1 MNEINFHHRDLGEC
15 SVKCTRDDVTDFI
28 ADSIFQNLTVS
39 RLKIIP
45 SSEEPLKVPVPP
57 TVEYFPAR
65 PVEPENVAFMA
76 SNFPSSLRIAFG
88 LLIAVAS
95 VWGSQW
101 LFENT
106 GYEFA
111 SVVTGIIFFI
121 SGLAIALNSLP
132 PLPDPMKDIDR
143 LIENANPAG
152 NKAHENR

>member
-1 MNEINFHHRDLGEC
+1 NFHHRDLGEC

-65 PVEPENVAFMA
+65 PVEPANVAFMA

-88 LLIAVAS
+88 LLIAIAS
-95 VWGSQW
+95 LWGGQW
-101 LFENT
+101 LFANT

-111 SVVTGIIFFI
+111 SVITGIIFFI
-121 SGLAIALNSLP
+121 CGLVIVFYGSP
-132 PLPDPMKDIDR
+132 VPELPD
-143 LIENANPAG
+143 ANGLPKVPILYG
-152 NKAHENR
+152 DEFSDKNR